1 MFFKLPFAVSFSDLY
16 IYIPYDHNQPNI
28 KPTMQDP
35 FLQIQT
41 EHLKWTPNP
50 GQCKMLD
57 KIIEQ
62 THRELEPYFV
72 LKPLKFSNISKEEHM
87 AILSL

>member
-1 MFFKLPFAVSFSDLY
+1 MEVFHRRLRLQAY
-16 IYIPYDHNQPNI
+16 NHNQPNI

-41 EHLKWTPNP
+41 KDFKRTSNP
-50 GQCKMLD
+50 GQCKMFD

-62 THRELEPYFV
+62 IRRELEPYFV
-72 LKPLKFSNISKEEHM
+72 HKPLKLSNISKEERL
-87 AILSL
+87 AISSLK